1 MKRVILIGIL
11 LSFSLYGDESQSQT
25 LTDTSNV
32 QKLITQVKNAP
43 DNQKRELMNQLK
55 VHLKS
60 MNKESRKKAMMKIKK
75 SFAKNGSTPKKQHQ
89 ESCQQGKHQPK
100 FRHLRRG
107 NQDGSDPHQ
116 GQGGS
121 HQGNGQK

>member
-1 MKRVILIGIL
+1 MKRVILIGL
-11 LSFSLYGDESQSQT
+11 LFSFALYGEESKSQT
-25 LTDTSNV
+25 PTGTSNV
-32 QKLITQVKNAP
+32 QELITQVKNAP

-55 VHLKS
+55 THLKS

-75 SFAKNGSTPKKQHQ
+75 SFAKNGSTPSKQHP

-107 NQDGSDPHQ
+107 NQDGSGSHQ
-116 GQGGS
+116 GQGGT
-121 HQGNGQK
+121 HQGNG